1 MTWAIRVRSAVESP
15 GKLGTRGTRPSD
27 IETEKSRWI
36 APTVLS
42 RLTTIGDR
50 WKFIPHRMSHTLTP
64 YYKRIIRRQLATGR
78 FNNESEVIRHSLR
91 VADSLER
98 AAGPLG
104 CSFAGR
110 EDLEELLLEGL
121 NSGAGKPM
129 TAARKKQIYKQAL
142 EEA

>member
-1 MTWAIRVRSAVESP
+1 
-15 GKLGTRGTRPSD
+15 
-27 IETEKSRWI
+27 
-36 APTVLS
+36 
-42 RLTTIGDR
+42 
-50 WKFIPHRMSHTLTP
+50 MSHALTP
-64 YYKRIIRRQLATGR
+64 YYKRIIRRQIATGR

-91 VADSLER
+91 LADSLER

-121 NSGAGKPM
+121 DSGPGKPM

>member
-1 MTWAIRVRSAVESP
+1 
-15 GKLGTRGTRPSD
+15 
-27 IETEKSRWI
+27 
-36 APTVLS
+36 
-42 RLTTIGDR
+42 
-50 WKFIPHRMSHTLTP
+50 MSHTLTP

-91 VADSLER
+91 LTDSLER

-121 NSGAGKPM
+121 NSGAGKTM
-129 TAARKKQIYKQAL
+129 TPARKKQIYKQAL
-142 EEA
+142 EES

>member
-1 MTWAIRVRSAVESP
+1 M
-15 GKLGTRGTRPSD
+15 GFL
-27 IETEKSRWI
+27 
-36 APTVLS
+36 
-42 RLTTIGDR
+42 
-50 WKFIPHRMSHTLTP
+50 FRMSHTLTP

-91 VADSLER
+91 LMDSLER

-121 NSGAGKPM
+121 VSGAGKPM
-129 TAARKKQIYKQAL
+129 TPARKKQIYKQAL

>member
-1 MTWAIRVRSAVESP
+1 
-15 GKLGTRGTRPSD
+15 
-27 IETEKSRWI
+27 
-36 APTVLS
+36 
-42 RLTTIGDR
+42 
-50 WKFIPHRMSHTLTP
+50 MSYALTP

-91 VADSLER
+91 LTDSLER

-104 CSFAGR
+104 RSFAGL

-121 NSGAGKPM
+121 ASGTSKPM
-129 TAARKKQIYKQAL
+129 TAARKKQIYQQAL

>member
-1 MTWAIRVRSAVESP
+1 ME
-15 GKLGTRGTRPSD
+15 L
-27 IETEKSRWI
+27 
-36 APTVLS
+36 L
-42 RLTTIGDR
+42 
-50 WKFIPHRMSHTLTP
+50 FRMSHTLTP

-91 VADSLER
+91 LTDLLER
-98 AAGPLG
+98 DAGPLG

-121 NSGAGKPM
+121 ASGACASM
-129 TAARKKQIYKQAL
+129 TAARKRQIYKEAL

>member
-1 MTWAIRVRSAVESP
+1 
-15 GKLGTRGTRPSD
+15 
-27 IETEKSRWI
+27 
-36 APTVLS
+36 
-42 RLTTIGDR
+42 
-50 WKFIPHRMSHTLTP
+50 MSYALTP

-91 VADSLER
+91 LTDSLER

-121 NSGAGKPM
+121 ASGVGVPM
-129 TAARKKQIYKQAL
+129 TPARKKRIYKEAL